1 MFLSDKVGM
10 KLTVNEEFLKD
21 HNDTQSTEYKNFTGI
36 FCGEVNYQP

>member
-21 HNDTQSTEYKNFTGI
+21 HNDTFVTSI
-36 FCGEVNYQP
+36 FVKSDLASL